1 MDKLLFTKL
10 SEKVKNCNSSHIK
23 AYEFESENITDG
35 FDSAWFQ
42 IHERQYGIYC
52 VEIQGDKVFL
62 TEDSN
67 KIARITGEAAEK
79 WLLLAEKWFQDDYR
93 EAIEEKIKSDR
104 YFDFIEYDQSHYAH
118 RQRQFSF

>member
-10 SEKVKNCNSSHIK
+10 SEKVQNCNSLHIK
-23 AYEFESENITDG
+23 GYDFESKNITDG

-52 VEIQGDKVFL
+52 VEIKGKKVYL

-67 KIARITGEAAEK
+67 KIARITGKDAEK
-79 WLLLAEKWFQDDYR
+79 WLLLAEKWFQNDYS
-93 EAIEEKIKSDR
+93 EAILEKEKSDR
-104 YFDFIEYDQSHYAH
+104 QFDFLEYDQSYCA
-118 RQRQFSF
+118 QRQFSF